1 VATDDR
7 NVEPNR
13 AQVTLADP
21 IDCPFSLELL
31 TRHFGFGG
39 MPLTPDEDARC
50 VDARK
55 HRAGRVLNRTVVAC
69 PPARVTFPSEWRPA
83 YAVRAHHHAELIV
96 DRRRVHIE
104 AVSQELAGP
113 GGTNTEVRVYV
124 DGILHGRSI
133 SLGRLGGTVTTFPVV
148 AVVGPDLVMTV
159 QPVVWTRLDELI
171 VEVQQPYS
179 SP

>member
-1 VATDDR
+1 MATEGR

-31 TRHFGFGG
+31 TRRFGFGG

-55 HRAGRVLNRTVVAC
+55 HRPVQVLNRVVVPC
-69 PPARVTFPSEWRPA
+69 PPASVTLPPEWRPA

-104 AVSQELAGP
+104 AISQELAGP

-124 DGILHGRSI
+124 DGILHGRSML
-133 SLGRLGGTVTTFPVV
+133 LGRLGATVNTPLWPPLART
-148 AVVGPDLVMTV
+148 
-159 QPVVWTRLDELI
+159 
-171 VEVQQPYS
+171 
-179 SP
+179 